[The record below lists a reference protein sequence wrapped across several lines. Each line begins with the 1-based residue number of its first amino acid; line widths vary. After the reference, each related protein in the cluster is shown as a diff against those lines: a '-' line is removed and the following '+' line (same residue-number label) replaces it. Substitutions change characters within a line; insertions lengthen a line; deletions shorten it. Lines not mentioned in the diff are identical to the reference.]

1 MMISASSRARVLN
14 GETTMCRIR
23 LRNAIIEDQPTRSCL
38 SFQRGWSFRQ
48 GQVDFTVKY
57 GFANVGPGSPAV
69 RVNCWRNGSD
79 ANAPTKS
86 RRLLCIALILKR
98 ARGRPSL
105 SVRQW
110 TPDPLESES
119 ARLLYDLKEETP
131 NETAGNSSSERVP
144 GR

>member
-1 MMISASSRARVLN
+1 MISASSRARVLN
-14 GETTMCRIR
+14 GDTTMWATRLKNSIIRIS
-23 LRNAIIEDQPTRSCL
+23 LAALAAHASADGVFSKNNNQKPTRCHL
-38 SFQRGWSFRQ
+38 
-48 GQVDFTVKY
+48 TT
-57 GFANVGPGSPAV
+57 
-69 RVNCWRNGSD
+69 VNCWRNGSD

-86 RRLLCIALILKR
+86 RRLLCIARILKR

-105 SVRQW
+105 SARQW

-144 GR
+144 GRRGRGRVR